1 MSLMLPYGF
10 KAEAERISIEIRAEL
25 SLSLDNRLTCI
36 DLADHLEIPVIGLT
50 DLLHSGADPKW
61 VRLLQG
67 NSAKFSAL
75 TVIDGT
81 RRLIVFNPRLPP
93 GRRANS
99 LAHELSHTLLDHPP
113 RPAIGDGG
121 CRRWDAQVESE
132 ADWLAGALLVPRDG
146 ALRWHRDGRN
156 IVDGAVHFGVSE
168 ALFSWRLNHTGITR
182 QVQSWRRIRS
192 SQ

>member
-1 MSLMLPYGF
+1 MSSMLPHGF
-10 KAEAERISIEIRAEL
+10 KAEAERISMEVRLEL
-25 SLSLDNRLTCI
+25 GLSSNDCLPCV
-36 DLADHLEIPVIGLT
+36 DLATHLEIPVIALT
-50 DLLHSGADPKW
+50 DLLDSGADPVW

-67 NSAKFSAL
+67 NGAKFSAL
-75 TVIDGT
+75 TVVDGT
-81 RRLIVFNPRLPP
+81 RRLIVFNQRHPP

-121 CRRWDAQVESE
+121 CRRWDTEVESE

-146 ALRWHRDGRN
+146 ALRWHRDGRS
-156 IVDGAVHFGVSE
+156 IADGAIHFGVSE

-182 QVQSWRRIRS
+182 QVQSWRRTRLS
-192 SQ
+192 P